1 MHRLA
6 LVWRVSRDI
15 DERFD
20 LFVVSRFR
28 DHSTSPRMADQDDRT
43 FRVPDCPL
51 GRGNI
56 VVQRVEWVLD
66 RNNLES
72 GLFEIR
78 DDLLPARP
86 VRERT
91 MDKDRGLGFQL
102 GSRSWRADRNHRGQQ
117 EAQAHNAFVRFHSYV
132 PSFGGDLGVAIF
144 TVDTNQS
151 NAAGSSPKPTL
162 QFFDED
168 GLDV

>member
-1 MHRLA
+1 
-6 LVWRVSRDI
+6 
-15 DERFD
+15 
-20 LFVVSRFR
+20 
-28 DHSTSPRMADQDDRT
+28 MADQDDRT
-43 FRVPDCPL
+43 FCVPDCPL

-56 VVQRVEWVLD
+56 VIQRVEWVLD
-66 RNNLES
+66 CNNLES

-144 TVDTNQS
+144 TVDTNHRTLR
-151 NAAGSSPKPTL
+151 AAAQTVVPYSSSMRTVLML
-162 QFFDED
+162 QNSRMPNSDTSRP
-168 GLDV
+168 